1 MNPPMPDRP
10 ANPPMPDRPTNRSVP
25 DRPTIGAFVITKDE
39 EAGIAECLGMLR
51 FCDEIV
57 VVDGGSADRTVE
69 LAREAGANVVVR
81 RDWQGFGVQKQR
93 ALDLMSTDWVLSV
106 DADERV
112 PEALAAEIV
121 AAVGQPGRDGYR
133 LNRKTMFLG
142 RFLRHGGWFPDHVL
156 RLARRAACWFS
167 DDVVHERMLVS
178 GDVGR
183 LRTPLLHYSY
193 PAVDDVLA
201 KLRLYALATAEV
213 RRERGRRGGLA
224 MALVRAAF
232 TFARAYVFRAGML
245 DGWQGLVAAVYRA
258 EETFWRYLAAGRER
272 DR

>member
-10 ANPPMPDRPTNRSVP
+10 TDRSVLG
-25 DRPTIGAFVITKDE
+25 RPTIGAFVITKNE
-39 EAGIAECLGMLR
+39 EANITECLEMLR

-57 VVDGGSADRTVE
+57 VVDGGSADHTAE
-69 LAREAGANVVVR
+69 LAREAGANTVVR
-81 RDWQGFGVQKQR
+81 KDWRGFGVQKQR
-93 ALDLMSTDWVLSV
+93 ALDLMTTDWVLSV

-112 PEALAAEIV
+112 PEALATEII
-121 AAVGQPGRDGYR
+121 AAAGKADRAGYR

-156 RLARRAACWFS
+156 RLARRAACRFS

-183 LRTPLLHYSY
+183 LCTPLLHYSY
-193 PAVDDVLA
+193 PAIDDVLA
-201 KLRLYALATAEV
+201 KLRLYALATAGV
-213 RRERGRRGGLA
+213 RRGRGKRGGLA
-224 MALVRAAF
+224 MALMRAAF
-232 TFARAYVFRAGML
+232 TFAKAYVFRAGML
-245 DGWQGLVAAVYRA
+245 DGWQGLVAAIYRA
-258 EETFWRYLAAGRER
+258 EETFWRYLAVGLER

>member
-1 MNPPMPDRP
+1 
-10 ANPPMPDRPTNRSVP
+10 MPDRPTDRSAP
-25 DRPTIGAFVITKDE
+25 RRPTIGAFVIAKDE

-51 FCDEIV
+51 FCDEVV

-81 RDWQGFGVQKQR
+81 KDWRGFGVQKQR

-121 AAVGQPGRDGYR
+121 AAVGQPGRAGYR

-156 RLARRAACWFS
+156 RLARRAACRFS
-167 DDVVHERMLVS
+167 DDVVHERMLVA

-201 KLRLYALATAEV
+201 KLRLYALATAGV
-213 RRERGRRGGLA
+213 RRGRGKRGGLA
-224 MALVRAAF
+224 MALMRAAF
-232 TFARAYVFRAGML
+232 TFAKAYVFRAGML
-245 DGWQGLVAAVYRA
+245 DGWQGLVAAIYRA
-258 EETFWRYLAAGRER
+258 EETFWRYLAVGLER

>member
-1 MNPPMPDRP
+1 
-10 ANPPMPDRPTNRSVP
+10 
-25 DRPTIGAFVITKDE
+25 
-39 EAGIAECLGMLR
+39 MLR
-51 FCDEIV
+51 FCDEVV

-121 AAVGQPGRDGYR
+121 AAVGQPGRAGYR

-156 RLARRAACWFS
+156 RLARRAACRFS
-167 DDVVHERMLVS
+167 DDAVHERMLVS

-193 PAVDDVLA
+193 PAIDDVLA
-201 KLRLYALATAEV
+201 KLRLYALATAGV
-213 RRERGRRGGLA
+213 RRGRGKRGGLA
-224 MALVRAAF
+224 MALMRAAF
-232 TFARAYVFRAGML
+232 TFAKAYVFRAGVL
-245 DGWQGLVAAVYRA
+245 DGWQGLVAAIYRA
-258 EETFWRYLAAGRER
+258 EETFWRYLAVGLEK

>member
-10 ANPPMPDRPTNRSVP
+10 ANPPMPDRPT
-25 DRPTIGAFVITKDE
+25 IGAFVITKDE
-39 EAGIAECLGMLR
+39 EAGITECLGMLR

-93 ALDLMSTDWVLSV
+93 ALDLMSADWVLSI

-142 RFLRHGGWFPDHVL
+142 RFLRHGGWFPDRVL
-156 RLARRAACWFS
+156 RLARRAACRFS

-201 KLRLYALATAEV
+201 KLRLYALATAGV
-213 RRERGRRGGLA
+213 RRERGKRGGLA

>member
-1 MNPPMPDRP
+1 
-10 ANPPMPDRPTNRSVP
+10 
-25 DRPTIGAFVITKDE
+25 
-39 EAGIAECLGMLR
+39 MLR
-51 FCDEIV
+51 FCDEVV

-81 RDWQGFGVQKQR
+81 KDWRGFGVQKQR

-121 AAVGQPGRDGYR
+121 AAVGQPGRAGYR

-156 RLARRAACWFS
+156 RLARRAACRFS
-167 DDVVHERMLVS
+167 DDAVHERMLVA

-193 PAVDDVLA
+193 PAIDDVLA
-201 KLRLYALATAEV
+201 KLRLYALATAGV
-213 RRERGRRGGLA
+213 RRRRGKRGGLA
-224 MALVRAAF
+224 MALMRAAF
-232 TFARAYVFRAGML
+232 TFAKAYVFRAGML
-245 DGWQGLVAAVYRA
+245 DGWQGLVAAIYRA
-258 EETFWRYLAAGRER
+258 EETFWRYLAVGLER

>member
-1 MNPPMPDRP
+1 
-10 ANPPMPDRPTNRSVP
+10 MPDRPTNRSTP
-25 DRPTIGAFVITKDE
+25 ARPTIGAFVITKNE
-39 EAGIAECLGMLR
+39 EAGITECLGMLR

-69 LAREAGANVVVR
+69 LARQADANVVVCK
-81 RDWQGFGVQKQR
+81 DWRGFGVQKQR
-93 ALDLMSTDWVLSV
+93 ALDLMTSDWVLSI

-112 PEALAAEIV
+112 PETLAAEIV
-121 AAVGQPGRDGYR
+121 AVVGKPDRAGYR

-156 RLARRAACWFS
+156 RLARRAACRFS

-183 LRTPLLHYSY
+183 LSTPLLHYSY
-193 PAVDDVLA
+193 PTIDDVLA
-201 KLRLYALATAEV
+201 KLRIYALATAEV
-213 RRERGRRGGLA
+213 RRERGKRGGLA
-224 MALVRAAF
+224 MALMRAAF
-232 TFARAYVFRAGML
+232 TFAKAYVFRAGML
-245 DGWQGLVAAVYRA
+245 DGWQGLVAAIYRA
-258 EETFWRYLAAGRER
+258 EETFWRYLAVGRGR

>member
-1 MNPPMPDRP
+1 MNPPMPDRR
-10 ANPPMPDRPTNRSVP
+10 ANRSAP
-25 DRPTIGAFVITKDE
+25 GRPTIGAFVITKDE
-39 EAGIAECLGMLR
+39 EANIAECLGMLR

-57 VVDGGSADRTVE
+57 VVDGGSADRTAE

-81 RDWQGFGVQKQR
+81 KDWRGFGVQKQR
-93 ALDLMSTDWVLSV
+93 ALDLMSTDWVLSI

-112 PEALAAEIV
+112 PETLAAEIV
-121 AAVGQPGRDGYR
+121 AAVGQPDRAGYR

-156 RLARRAACWFS
+156 RLARRAACRFS

-183 LRTPLLHYSY
+183 LHTPLPHYSY
-193 PAVDDVLA
+193 PTIDDVLA
-201 KLRLYALATAEV
+201 KLRIYALATAGV
-213 RRERGRRGGLA
+213 RREHGKRGGLA

-232 TFARAYVFRAGML
+232 KFAKAYVFQAGML
-245 DGWQGLVAAVYRA
+245 DGWQGLVAAIYRA
-258 EETFWRYLAAGRER
+258 EETFWRYLAVDREKGR
-272 DR
+272 